1 MAIELN
7 PAQIQA
13 RLDQYLEAERK
24 ILLNQSYTIG
34 TRTYTR
40 ANLKWIQDGIKD
52 LQNSLSAA
60 SGAGTIRVR
69 RALFRDD

>member
-1 MAIELN
+1 MTYGEL
-7 PAQIQA
+7 QA
-13 RLDQYLEAERK
+13 RLALYKEAERK
-24 ILLNQSYTIG
+24 ILQNQSYTIG

-52 LQNSLSAA
+52 LENAIAA
-60 SGAGTIRVR
+60 AKGTGTIRVR